1 MTLLPILVVP
11 WLLLPAAV
19 AAPIP
24 PAPAITDLDRVT
36 VSGEGARR
44 SASTT
49 TLPGEAVTRVAA
61 THPNELLQR
70 VPGAWISRGSGQ
82 EQLTAIRSPVLAGT
96 GACGAFLWSEDGV
109 PIRPVGFCNVNN
121 LSELDADQA
130 AAVEVLRGPGTALQG
145 SNALHGVINVR
156 TRSAF
161 DSPSRAVSVEAGPHD
176 YRRLQATGTAGD
188 DQRGWRGEASVV
200 STDSFRSDEGF
211 EQQKLR
217 LRRDVRNETSEWNTA
232 LSVTNLRQ
240 RTAGFVV
247 GKDAYRDDA
256 LRRANLNPEAFRN
269 AWAARLS
276 TRYHHDFGSG
286 TSLQLVPFVRSDG
299 QQFLQHFT
307 PGKPLERNGSRS
319 VGVLALV
326 NQAWG
331 DARVSYG
338 IDTEWARGEVRE
350 IQSAPLTTG
359 AAAQRAIRP
368 AGVHYDYS
376 AVSRSAAVFA
386 DVARPLGPGEIEL
399 GLRAE
404 SLSYD
409 YDNRARDGN
418 TRDDGS
424 ACGFGGCLFNRPAD
438 RSDRF
443 TRVTPKLS
451 YRQDLR
457 HGQAWLRLAS
467 GFRFPQA
474 GELYRLQRGQ
484 DVTDLHP
491 ETLDMLEAGW
501 RGQGKRGSLELV
513 AYTGRKDNFIFRDSN
528 GFNASDGR
536 TTHRGVELAFELAP
550 ASGWAVAGNASYS
563 IQRYAFERAL
573 SAGEAIVSGNEI
585 DTAPRWLADAR
596 LSHESTTFGRLELEA
611 VYQGAYFLDAG
622 NLARYPGHVLG
633 HLRWSRPFASGWRV
647 DARLMNLA
655 NRRYAERAD
664 IAFGEYRYFPG
675 EGRAL
680 FVGIRYQAD

>member
-1 MTLLPILVVP
+1 MTSALALVVP
-11 WLLLPAAV
+11 WLLLPATV
-19 AAPIP
+19 ASPVRP
-24 PAPAITDLDRVT
+24 LPAITDLDRIT
-36 VSGEGARR
+36 VSGSETHR
-44 SASTT
+44 SASATM
-49 TLPGEAVTRVAA
+49 LPGDAVSRVAA
-61 THPNELLQR
+61 THPNELFQR

-156 TRSAF
+156 TRSVS

-176 YRRLQATGTAGD
+176 YRRLQATGTIGD
-188 DQRGWRGEASVV
+188 DQRGWRGEASLV
-200 STDSFRSDEGF
+200 STDSFRVDEGF
-211 EQQKLR
+211 EQQKIR
-217 LRRDVRNETSEWNTA
+217 LRRDVRSDTNEWSTA
-232 LSVTNLRQ
+232 LSLSNLRQ
-240 RTAGFVV
+240 RTAGFIV

-256 LRRANLNPEAFRN
+256 KRQANLNPEAFRN
-269 AWAARLS
+269 AWSARLS
-276 TRYHHDFGSG
+276 TRYHHDFVNGG
-286 TSLQLVPFVRSDG
+286 SLQLVPFVRSDG

-331 DARVSYG
+331 DARLSYG
-338 IDTEWARGEVRE
+338 VDTEWARGEVRE
-350 IQSAPLTTG
+350 IQAAPLTTG
-359 AAAQRAIRP
+359 VAAQRAIRP
-368 AGVHYDYS
+368 TGVHYDYS
-376 AVSRSAAVFA
+376 ALSRSVAVFA

-418 TRDDGS
+418 TRADGS
-424 ACGFGGCLFNRPAD
+424 VCGFGGCLFNRPAD
-438 RSDRF
+438 REDRF
-443 TRVTPKLS
+443 TRMAPKLS
-451 YRQDLR
+451 YRQNLR

-501 RGQGKRGSLELV
+501 RGQGVRGSLELV
-513 AYTGRKDNFIFRDSN
+513 AYTGRKENFIFRDAN

-536 TTHRGVELAFELAP
+536 TTHRGVELAFDLAP
-550 ASGWAVAGNASYS
+550 VSGWALAGNASYS
-563 IQRYAFERAL
+563 IQRYAFDRAL
-573 SAGEAIVSGNEI
+573 SAGEAIGSGNEI

-596 LSHESTTFGRLELEA
+596 LSHDSPRLGRFELEA

-622 NLARYPGHVLG
+622 NQSRYPGHVLG
-633 HLRWSRPFASGWRV
+633 HLRWSRPLTRGWRV
-647 DARLMNLA
+647 DARVMNLA

-680 FVGIRYQAD
+680 FLGVGYRVE